1 MGPGPPAR
9 ESPPW
14 LGSLRWAEERR
25 CVVTEQWSVSDRKPA
40 RRRRVAGG
48 RQHRHVVRVTAEEE
62 ARLLL
67 LAGEYKVSVAKLLVD
82 SALAAGARDSAAP
95 ASPAGASAA
104 PAGGGVVDRA
114 VAVELFAAVRQLA
127 GIATNVN
134 QIARKANT
142 TGEVAVETPGTLAAV
157 RECAAA
163 IEAVLGRMSVAGS

>member
-1 MGPGPPAR
+1 MVGVAA
-9 ESPPW
+9 
-14 LGSLRWAEERR
+14 LGNKKGR
-25 CVVTEQWSVSDRKPA
+25 CVVTTEQTEPSGQWSASDRKPA

-48 RQHRHVVRVTAEEE
+48 RQHRHVVRVTPEEE

-82 SALAAGARDSAAP
+82 SALAAGTP
-95 ASPAGASAA
+95 LSPAATAT
-104 PAGGGVVDRA
+104 PAGGSAGPVDRA

-142 TGEVAVETPGTLAAV
+142 TGEVAAETPATLREV
-157 RECAAA
+157 RECAAS
-163 IEAVLGRMSVAGS
+163 IEALLRRMSVAGS

>member
-1 MGPGPPAR
+1 MT
-9 ESPPW
+9 
-14 LGSLRWAEERR
+14 
-25 CVVTEQWSVSDRKPA
+25 TEQTEPSGQWSASNRKPA

-48 RQHRHVVRVTAEEE
+48 RQHRHVVRVTPEEE

-82 SALAAGARDSAAP
+82 SALAAGTP
-95 ASPAGASAA
+95 QSPAATAT
-104 PAGGGVVDRA
+104 PAGGSAGPVDRA

-142 TGEVAVETPGTLAAV
+142 TGEVAVETPATLRAV
-157 RECAAA
+157 RDAAA
-163 IEAVLGRMSVAGS
+163 RIEAVLGRLSVAGS

>member
-1 MGPGPPAR
+1 MVS
-9 ESPPW
+9 ED
-14 LGSLRWAEERR
+14 
-25 CVVTEQWSVSDRKPA
+25 WSAQGRKPV
-40 RRRRVAGG
+40 RRTRVVGG
-48 RQHRHVVRVTAEEE
+48 RHHRHVVRVTPEEE

-82 SALAAGARDSAAP
+82 SALAAGAP
-95 ASPAGASAA
+95 N
-104 PAGGGVVDRA
+104 AGGKASVVPVVDRA

-142 TGEVAVETPGTLAAV
+142 TGEVAAETPGTLAAV
-157 RECAAA
+157 RECAAR